1 MSFVIAAPETLV
13 RAASDLANIGSTLG
27 AANAAALGPTT
38 ELLAAGAD
46 EVSAAIASLFAA
58 HGQAYQAVSAQMS
71 AFHAQFV
78 QTFTAGAGAY
88 ASAEAAAAAPL
99 EGLLNI
105 VNTPTQLLL
114 GRPLIGNGANGA
126 PGTGQAGG
134 AGGLLYGN
142 GGAGGSGAAGL
153 PGPRRPV
160 GAVADQRAPQQRHGR
175 RVDRTQQL
183 LLDVGGLGAGI
194 RACRAREGLHDLL
207 VKRRRLSSQ
216 RLIGL
221 RVAAKQ
227 RRHGG
232 GHLIGTGGQHT
243 RRGGRG
249 RSIGRADRRADAC
262 QIRRRRAQHFRLCK
276 QKRHDRPPESCGY
289 EQTCRDRAA

>member
-142 GGAGGSGAAGL
+142 GGAGGSGAPARPAAQVEPRGYSATAGRV
-153 PGPRRPV
+153 GP
-160 GAVADQRAPQQRHGR
+160 
-175 RVDRTQQL
+175 
-183 LLDVGGLGAGI
+183 
-194 RACRAREGLHDLL
+194 
-207 VKRRRLSSQ
+207 
-216 RLIGL
+216 
-221 RVAAKQ
+221 
-227 RRHGG
+227 GG
-232 GHLIGTGGQHT
+232 GS
-243 RRGGRG
+243 
-249 RSIGRADRRADAC
+249 RSVPVPCSNA
-262 QIRRRRAQHFRLCK
+262 
-276 QKRHDRPPESCGY
+276 
-289 EQTCRDRAA
+289 

>member
-142 GGAGGSGAAGL
+142 GGSRLA
-153 PGPRRPV
+153 PRR
-160 GAVADQRAPQQRHGR
+160 
-175 RVDRTQQL
+175 
-183 LLDVGGLGAGI
+183 
-194 RACRAREGLHDLL
+194 
-207 VKRRRLSSQ
+207 S
-216 RLIGL
+216 
-221 RVAAKQ
+221 
-227 RRHGG
+227 
-232 GHLIGTGGQHT
+232 
-243 RRGGRG
+243 
-249 RSIGRADRRADAC
+249 
-262 QIRRRRAQHFRLCK
+262 AQATTKSTFR
-276 QKRHDRPPESCGY
+276 
-289 EQTCRDRAA
+289 

>member
-142 GGAGGSGAAGL
+142 GGAGGSGAPGQAGG
-153 PGPRRPV
+153 PGPPRRPRRGRSRLSRWRRRSAV
-160 GAVADQRAPQQRHGR
+160 ADQDAAGPAGPPAPRRRIGAVADQRASQQRQGGCIDGVEQLQLQSLQR
-175 RVDRTQQL
+175 RGG
-183 LLDVGGLGAGI
+183 GGLG
-194 RACRAREGLHDLL
+194 
-207 VKRRRLSSQ
+207 
-216 RLIGL
+216 
-221 RVAAKQ
+221 
-227 RRHGG
+227 
-232 GHLIGTGGQHT
+232 GHV
-243 RRGGRG
+243 
-249 RSIGRADRRADAC
+249 
-262 QIRRRRAQHFRLCK
+262 
-276 QKRHDRPPESCGY
+276 
-289 EQTCRDRAA
+289 

>member
-142 GGAGGSGAAGL
+142 GGAGGAGGTGIEFGSVGGAGGDEFIIAAGSDNSGQPESTPGAVPSSPRKEMLGSGSAPAGAKGTRDNEISEPTMETLNGVGREAGEMLGAAG
-153 PGPRRPV
+153 GHRIDRP
-160 GAVADQRAPQQRHGR
+160 Q
-175 RVDRTQQL
+175 TQP
-183 LLDVGGLGAGI
+183 
-194 RACRAREGLHDLL
+194 ARLQPST
-207 VKRRRLSSQ
+207 RL
-216 RLIGL
+216 
-221 RVAAKQ
+221 AAKS
-227 RRHGG
+227 H
-232 GHLIGTGGQHT
+232 
-243 RRGGRG
+243 
-249 RSIGRADRRADAC
+249 AC
-262 QIRRRRAQHFRLCK
+262 QRIPVYFPVCFQSLIRPMAK
-276 QKRHDRPPESCGY
+276 S
-289 EQTCRDRAA
+289 

>member
-142 GGAGGSGAAGL
+142 GGAGGSGAPPLHTAQQQALAAVNAPIQAVTG
-153 PGPRRPV
+153 RP
-160 GAVADQRAPQQRHGR
+160 
-175 RVDRTQQL
+175 
-183 LLDVGGLGAGI
+183 
-194 RACRAREGLHDLL
+194 
-207 VKRRRLSSQ
+207 
-216 RLIGL
+216 LIGNG
-221 RVAAKQ
+221 ANGAPGSGAPGG
-227 RRHGG
+227 HGG
-232 GHLIGTGGQHT
+232 WLFGGGGTGGS
-243 RRGGRG
+243 G
-249 RSIGRADRRADAC
+249 
-262 QIRRRRAQHFRLCK
+262 
-276 QKRHDRPPESCGY
+276 
-289 EQTCRDRAA
+289 

>member
-142 GGAGGSGAAGL
+142 GGAGGSGA
-153 PGPRRPV
+153 PGQGWWHRDVSRRP
-160 GAVADQRAPQQRHGR
+160 GR
-175 RVDRTQQL
+175 WCL
-183 LLDVGGLGAGI
+183 
-194 RACRAREGLHDLL
+194 
-207 VKRRRLSSQ
+207 
-216 RLIGL
+216 
-221 RVAAKQ
+221 
-227 RRHGG
+227 
-232 GHLIGTGGQHT
+232 
-243 RRGGRG
+243 GGRWHRDVSRRPG
-249 RSIGRADRRADAC
+249 RWCLGGRWRRW
-262 QIRRRRAQHFRLCK
+262 
-276 QKRHDRPPESCGY
+276 
-289 EQTCRDRAA
+289 

>member
-1 MSFVIAAPETLV
+1 MSAGAAVAVQPATTATGAADTPRAAVAGLAATDPPLPAGAAGPSAAPQSGGAAGTAGTADTTGVAGHPDPAIAAGPAVAPQPSAGPAGTTG
-13 RAASDLANIGSTLG
+13 RAG
-27 AANAAALGPTT
+27 ATQ
-38 ELLAAGAD
+38 AAGPAVAD
-46 EVSAAIASLFAA
+46 QPGRPAR
-58 HGQAYQAVSAQMS
+58 
-71 AFHAQFV
+71 
-78 QTFTAGAGAY
+78 TAG
-88 ASAEAAAAAPL
+88 L
-99 EGLLNI
+99 
-105 VNTPTQLLL
+105 T
-114 GRPLIGNGANGA
+114 
-126 PGTGQAGG
+126 GG
-134 AGGLLYGN
+134 AGPAVAAVAVQDP
-142 GGAGGSGAAGL
+142 AGPAGL

>member
-1 MSFVIAAPETLV
+1 MNTT
-13 RAASDLANIGSTLG
+13 GSVVFTSCSGTVAVGQRG
-27 AANAAALGPTT
+27 AAD
-38 ELLAAGAD
+38 AAGGPVEAD
-46 EVSAAIASLFAA
+46 VAVVAAEQGAEP
-58 HGQAYQAVSAQMS
+58 
-71 AFHAQFV
+71 
-78 QTFTAGAGAY
+78 AGAAGTVGAER
-88 ASAEAAAAAPL
+88 AVNSAEAAVATVAVQDP
-99 EGLLNI
+99 
-105 VNTPTQLLL
+105 
-114 GRPLIGNGANGA
+114 
-126 PGTGQAGG
+126 AGP
-134 AGGLLYGN
+134 
-142 GGAGGSGAAGL
+142 AGL

-207 VKRRRLSSQ
+207 VKRRRLSAQ

>member
-142 GGAGGSGAAGL
+142 GGPAGPGAR
-153 PGPRRPV
+153 PGRRP
-160 GAVADQRAPQQRHGR
+160 RWSR
-175 RVDRTQQL
+175 
-183 LLDVGGLGAGI
+183 GLFGN
-194 RACRAREGLHDLL
+194 
-207 VKRRRLSSQ
+207 
-216 RLIGL
+216 
-221 RVAAKQ
+221 
-227 RRHGG
+227 
-232 GHLIGTGGQHT
+232 
-243 RRGGRG
+243 GGRVG
-249 RSIGRADRRADAC
+249 PG
-262 QIRRRRAQHFRLCK
+262 
-276 QKRHDRPPESCGY
+276 
-289 EQTCRDRAA
+289 

>member
-134 AGGLLYGN
+134 AGR
-142 GGAGGSGAAGL
+142 AAVRQ
-153 PGPRRPV
+153 RR
-160 GAVADQRAPQQRHGR
+160 GR
-175 RVDRTQQL
+175 RVR
-183 LLDVGGLGAGI
+183 GA
-194 RACRAREGLHDLL
+194 RL
-207 VKRRRLSSQ
+207 VVSKDH
-216 RLIGL
+216 
-221 RVAAKQ
+221 AMTA
-227 RRHGG
+227 HYWA
-232 GHLIGTGGQHT
+232 TT
-243 RRGGRG
+243 
-249 RSIGRADRRADAC
+249 
-262 QIRRRRAQHFRLCK
+262 
-276 QKRHDRPPESCGY
+276 RPPALPAR
-289 EQTCRDRAA
+289 TPHPWT